1 MIEVYNEETIKY
13 SPYTQ
18 LTDSYA
24 GGVKHTHTYWEIV
37 YTLNQDVSEQYVNDF
52 KIKLNPNSFLIMKP
66 GTIHHLLN
74 EKTIRLRN
82 ISVSDE
88 KMKSVCNVISAN
100 LYEQLCSVTA
110 PVIVGFSSQTV
121 EILENRLNIFANAPT
136 PPQQIFLD
144 SVHTSIVA
152 YLLGLYM
159 ESQITGTSKY
169 PPWLCNFL
177 DRFTDPSFV
186 KLPIADMVK
195 TTNYS
200 HGHFCRQFK
209 FYIGKTLVQ
218 YVLEQRLYNSLV
230 MLTDKSKLIIDIALD
245 NGFCSQSSYIN
256 AFKAQFGIP
265 PSKWRKLNCDTYAR
279 PLLLWG
285 SHDTVSSPDNI
296 INK

>member
-136 PPQQIFLD
+136 PPPADFFGLRSHQHSRLSFGALYGIANYGHEQISAL
-144 SVHTSIVA
+144 A
-152 YLLGLYM
+152 L
-159 ESQITGTSKY
+159 
-169 PPWLCNFL
+169 
-177 DRFTDPSFV
+177 
-186 KLPIADMVK
+186 
-195 TTNYS
+195 
-200 HGHFCRQFK
+200 QF
-209 FYIGKTLVQ
+209 
-218 YVLEQRLYNSLV
+218 
-230 MLTDKSKLIIDIALD
+230 
-245 NGFCSQSSYIN
+245 
-256 AFKAQFGIP
+256 FG
-265 PSKWRKLNCDTYAR
+265 
-279 PLLLWG
+279 
-285 SHDTVSSPDNI
+285 
-296 INK
+296 